1 VSRTLPVLKQFPS
14 IHIPERFP
22 AVSVTPT
29 ITDLLA
35 AGAPVGIGVS
45 GGKDS
50 SVTAHVLQEYLDSIG
65 HTGPRL
71 LVHSDLGPLIEWR
84 ESLPVCQRLAE
95 RLGLELVVLHE
106 DLIGRWKKRWQDNI
120 RRYAN
125 LRCVKII
132 MPWSAAGLLRFC
144 TSEKKVIPICR
155 ALTSQFPWSTILSAS
170 GIRRDESEERKK
182 ALVCKE
188 QPRLLRKK
196 LHTTGYDWHPILE
209 WSLND
214 VLAYH
219 QVRGIPLHSAYE
231 LGCSR
236 VSCVFCVLSSR
247 ENLYR
252 ASLCEDNHAGYR
264 ELVALEI
271 LSAFSFQSGYW
282 LGDINTALLDDAM
295 RAGLLEAKRRAA
307 RRAAAES
314 RLPQSLL
321 YVKGWPVQMP
331 TREEARLLGEVRKTV
346 AEAVGLPIGYTEPD
360 EILDRFAQ
368 LLSEKEER
376 AHLKGAVGSEEEGEM
391 VEPSAQQTLWEGL
404 AV

>member
-1 VSRTLPVLKQFPS
+1 VSRSLPVLNQFPA
-14 IHIPERFP
+14 IHNPLQFP

-35 AGAPVGIGVS
+35 AGAPVGIGAS

-50 SVTAHVLQEYLDSIG
+50 AVTAHVLQEYLDSVG

-71 LVHSDLGPLIEWR
+71 LIHSDLGPLIEWR
-84 ESLPVCQRLAE
+84 ESLPMCQRLAE

-106 DLIGRWKKRWQDNI
+106 DLVGRWKKRWQDNVA
-120 RRYAN
+120 RYAD
-125 LRCVKII
+125 LRCVKLI

-144 TSEKKVIPICR
+144 TSEKKQAPICR
-155 ALTSQFPWSTILSAS
+155 ALVSRFPGCVILSAS
-170 GIRRDESEERKK
+170 GIRRDESEERRK

-196 LHTTGYDWHPILE
+196 LRTRGYDWHPILE
-209 WSLND
+209 WTLND

-219 QVRGIPLHSAYE
+219 QVRGIPLHTAYA
-231 LGCSR
+231 LGCTR
-236 VSCVFCVLSSR
+236 VSCKFCVLSSR
-247 ENLYR
+247 ENLRVAAAY
-252 ASLCEDNHAGYR
+252 EDNHAGYR

-271 LSAFSFQSGYW
+271 LSSFSFQSGYW
-282 LGDINTALLDDAM
+282 LGDINPALLDDAM
-295 RAGLLEAKRRAA
+295 RAGLQEAKRRGAQ
-307 RRAAAES
+307 REAAEA
-314 RLPQSLL
+314 RLPHSLL

-346 AEAVGLPIGYTEPD
+346 AEVVGLSIGYTEPG

-368 LLSEKEER
+368 LLSEKEQHQRQAGVNE
-376 AHLKGAVGSEEEGEM
+376 HEEEENLD
-391 VEPSAQQTLWEGL
+391 QQTL
-404 AV
+404 

>member
-1 VSRTLPVLKQFPS
+1 VSRTLPVLRQFPS
-14 IHIPERFP
+14 VHIPERFP

-50 SVTAHVLQEYLDSIG
+50 AVTAHVLQEYLDSLG

-71 LVHSDLGPLIEWR
+71 LIHSDLGPLIEWR
-84 ESLPVCQRLAE
+84 ESLPVCQSLAE

-106 DLIGRWKKRWQDNI
+106 DLIGRWKKRWQDNT
-120 RRYAN
+120 RRYAD

-144 TSEKKVIPICR
+144 TSEQKVSPICR
-155 ALTSQFPWSTILSAS
+155 ALTGRFPGNTILSAS
-170 GIRRDESEERKK
+170 GIRRDESDERRK

-196 LHTTGYDWHPILE
+196 LQTTGFDWHPILE
-209 WSLND
+209 WTLND
-214 VLAYH
+214 VLAFH
-219 QVRGIPLHSAYE
+219 KVRDIPLHAAYL

-252 ASLCEDNHAGYR
+252 ATLCEDNHAGYR

-271 LSAFSFQSGYW
+271 LSSFSFQSGYW
-282 LGDINTALLDDAM
+282 LGDINPALLDDAI
-295 RAGLLEAKRRAA
+295 RDGLQEAKRRAA
-307 RRAAAES
+307 RRTAAEA

-331 TREEARLLGEVRKTV
+331 TLEEARLLGEVRKTV
-346 AEAVGLPIGYTEPD
+346 ADAIGISIGYTEPG
-360 EILDRFAQ
+360 EILDRFTQ
-368 LLSEKEER
+368 LLAEKELRQGR
-376 AHLKGAVGSEEEGEM
+376 AAMSEHDEEGRT
-391 VEPSAQQTLWEGL
+391 SGQQTLWDMP